1 MKIRVK
7 IFLVVLPLIIL
18 PLCISQAASY
28 SAAVRGIDRAAQEF
42 LNFKI
47 AELQKYAENQ
57 WSLLVENGYAGR
69 SDMVEA
75 ARLAVE
81 TYARSIIVDETE
93 IIFAVDGT
101 GDLSM
106 KTFDLEILPEEKE
119 GFLKLL
125 EDENPGLL
133 QARLGGKDRIFRSF
147 WFTPFSR
154 HIIISEERDSFYRDA
169 EAITS
174 LTVITAACASAAAV
188 LLLVFFSR
196 FLTSPL
202 ARIVQAMNRII
213 SSGDLSERVEV
224 EYQDETGELA
234 HTFNRMTAELERA
247 WAGIKRYAFQAV
259 LAGKKEQRIRGI
271 FQKYV
276 PRGVIEEFFSSPDP
290 NILRGKNATL
300 AILFSDIRGFTTI
313 SEDYANAP
321 ERLVESL
328 NRYFSGQ
335 VDIIMNRNG
344 IVDKYIGD
352 AIMAFW
358 GAPVQR
364 DDDALQAVLAA
375 LEMVSALDSFN
386 ETQRRF
392 GLKEFRIGVGINY
405 GLATA
410 GNIGSERKMDYTVIG
425 DNVNLASRMEGLT
438 KTYHAEL
445 LITQGLYEKL
455 REPQSGTAGGSPAAA
470 LSFRLLDTVAVKGKT
485 QGVRIYTVKQ
495 NIEPKEQLAWNIHN
509 QAMEHYYRGQF
520 REAAEQFHAVMA
532 ALPNDFNARSL
543 FNRCKTY
550 LTSPPPPDWNGVEI
564 MQSK

>member
-28 SAAVRGIDRAAQEF
+28 SAAVRGIDRAAREF
-42 LNFKI
+42 FNFKI

-75 ARLAVE
+75 AQTAVE
-81 TYARSIIVDETE
+81 TYARSIIVSDTE
-93 IIFAVDGT
+93 IIFAVNGT
-101 GDLSM
+101 GDLMM
-106 KTFDLEILPEEKE
+106 KTLALEILPEEKE
-119 GFLKLL
+119 RLL
-125 EDENPGLL
+125 GLLGDENPDLL
-133 QARLGGKDRIFRSF
+133 QARIGGKDRIFRSF
-147 WFTPFSR
+147 WFTPFGW
-154 HIIISEERDSFYRDA
+154 HIVLSEERDSFYRDA
-169 EAITS
+169 DAITF
-174 LTVITAACASAAAV
+174 LTLITAACASAAAV
-188 LLLVFFSR
+188 LLLVFFSKY
-196 FLTSPL
+196 LTSPL
-202 ARIVQAMNRII
+202 ARIVKAMNRITG
-213 SSGDLSERVEV
+213 SGDLSERVEV
-224 EYQDETGELA
+224 EYRDETGELA
-234 HTFNRMTAELERA
+234 HTFNRMTGELERA
-247 WAGIKRYAFQAV
+247 WDEIKRYAFQAV

-276 PRGVIEEFFSSPDP
+276 PRNVIEEFFSSPDP
-290 NILRGKNATL
+290 NMLRGKNATL

-313 SEDYANAP
+313 SEDYADTP

-358 GAPVQR
+358 GAPVQQ

-375 LEMVSALDSFN
+375 LEMIAGLESFN

-392 GLKEFRIGVGINY
+392 GLKEFRIGVGISY
-405 GLATA
+405 GLVTV

-438 KTYHAEL
+438 KTYQSEL
-445 LITQGLYEKL
+445 LITQSLYEKL
-455 REPQSGTAGGSPAAA
+455 REPGSAADS
-470 LSFRLLDTVAVKGKT
+470 LNFRLLDTVAVKGKT

-495 NIEPKEQLAWNIHN
+495 NLDPKEKQAWDLHN
-509 QAMEHYYRGQF
+509 QGMEHYYRRQF
-520 REAAEQFHAVMA
+520 REAAEKFRDAAVL
-532 ALPNDFNARSL
+532 LPEDFNARSL
-543 FNRCKTY
+543 FNRSKAC
-550 LTSPPPPDWNGVEI
+550 LNSPPPPDWNGVEV
-564 MQSK
+564 MRSK